1 MERGTASS
9 RPTAVAGG
17 LSQDPAG
24 TSPTDRCLHE
34 VFQERVVGAPG
45 ATALVFGG
53 VRVAYGELNER
64 ANRLARYL
72 VGCGA
77 GPGGVVAVC
86 LERGPELVV
95 ALLAVLKSG
104 AAYALLDP
112 AFPDRRL
119 VDLLGDTAAP
129 LVVTDG
135 AGAGRLSAGSCA
147 VVSLDVVGAVVG
159 GLDAGDLPCAAGPSD
174 AACVMFTSGSTGRPK
189 GVVAPHRAAVRMFF
203 GQDFLDFGPDRIWLQ
218 CAPMSWDAF
227 AFELWG
233 ALLHGGTCVL
243 HPGPA
248 PDPEVISELI
258 AAHHITTSFLSTS
271 LFNVMVDEHPAVLG
285 SLREVLTGGEAVSP
299 GHMARLLHAHPDV
312 ALIHA
317 YGPVESMIFAT
328 CHRVT
333 EADLR
338 GTTVPIGTAV
348 AHTTVHLLDE
358 RLRPV
363 PAGATGELWIGGD
376 GLALGYLG
384 RPDLT
389 AERFVA
395 APCAHGRRL
404 YRTGDLARALPS
416 GALEFVGRADDQ
428 VKIRGFRVEPDEV
441 RAALL
446 AHPAVGS
453 AAVVAVRRGQGA
465 RQLVAYTVA
474 APGAD
479 AQEPAA
485 LREFLGRTLPEHM
498 VPSAFVALD
507 RLPLTPAGK
516 LDRTGLPAP
525 DWNAS
530 AASYVPPRSP
540 QETVLARIWAD
551 VLGVER
557 VGVEDDFLAL
567 GGDSILSMRI
577 ASRARAALGVPV
589 PPRALFGTPTVAGL
603 AAALT
608 GTGTE
613 GEGPDDA
620 GRAPIPAAPR
630 EGARPLS
637 YAQQRLW
644 FLYEFGHGAVEYN
657 TSVGLR
663 LTGPLD
669 AVALRGALSALA
681 DRHEMLRTTFDAVD
695 GRGVQTVR
703 AGLEPPL
710 RTVSLAGPGEPGDPG
725 EAGRRAELDRLLR
738 ADAELPFDLRQGPP
752 CRALLVRVAD
762 GEHLL
767 VLTLHHLVTDGWSMR
782 VLVEEL
788 ATLYAA
794 LCDEA
799 APGDAV
805 LPALATRY
813 ADFSAWQRD
822 RLSGPAFDARLA
834 YWKRKLDGITPLR
847 LPVDRTRAAVRATGG
862 AAHRFTLP
870 AALVAALRELGKEN
884 GATLFMT
891 LAAGVQLLLSR
902 YSGETDVAIGTVS
915 SGRSRPELEQLVG
928 FFVNTLVLR
937 SEVAPTQDFAG
948 FLGEVRATALEAFD
962 AEDVPFDRVVEAVA
976 PERDLSRNPL
986 VEVVVALQ
994 QGLPPL
1000 PDAGGLHLTGYELPR
1015 HFSRFD
1021 LFVEFWPQGDA
1032 LDCVIEY
1039 STGLFDAATIE
1050 TLGGYLRTL
1059 FEGVVEAPHRPMG
1072 ELPLVP
1078 ATDEHTAPVP
1088 AGDRAEGE
1096 ALDRCLHEV
1105 FQERVVGAP
1114 GATALVFGGVRVA
1127 YGELNERAN
1136 RLARYL
1142 VGCGAGPGGV
1152 VAVCLE
1158 RGPDLVVA
1166 LLAVLKSGA
1175 AYALLD
1181 PAFPDRRL
1189 VDLLG
1194 DTAAPLVVTDGAGA
1208 GRLSAGPCAVV
1219 SLDVVGAVVGGLD
1232 AGDLPCAAGP
1242 SDAACVMFTSGST
1255 GRPKGVVSPH
1265 RAALRVVR
1273 GQDFV
1278 EFGPRHVWLQSAPMS
1293 WDAFALELWGALLHG
1308 GTCVLHPG
1316 STPAPEVIS
1325 ELIAAHGVTTLW
1337 LSASLFNVMVDEYPA
1352 VLGAVEQVITGGEA
1366 ASSVHVARALAE
1378 FPALRLVN
1386 GYGPVESMVF
1396 ATTHRITPED
1406 TRRPSVPIGRPIAHT
1421 TVHVLDDRMMPVAPG
1436 IPGELWIGGDGL
1448 ALGYLDQPALTAERF
1463 VAAPFAPD
1471 QRLYRTGD
1479 LARTLPSGALEYL
1492 GRIDDQVKIRG
1503 FRIEPGEVRAALLG
1517 HPALTAAAVVAVQPE
1532 SGPRRLVAYT
1542 VAQPGAVPPGAAAL
1556 RDFLGRTLPSHMVP
1570 SAFVA
1575 LDRLPLTPAGKL
1587 DHRALPAPADLPV
1600 GAGDYVAPRGRAE
1613 ETLAGI
1619 WADVLGVEKVG
1630 AEDNFFELGGDSILS
1645 MQVVSRARAAGLT
1658 VHSKD
1663 VFLRQ
1668 TVASLAAAALADG
1681 AADPTAPP
1689 RTEATGDVPLT
1700 PVQHWFFA
1708 HHRAGPEHFDQYVVL
1723 ELDPAADR
1731 GALAAAVAALPRQ
1744 HDALRSRFTRVDGQW
1759 RQHTAPAGADGA
1771 TLRSCDL
1778 SGLDAPEQ
1786 DAAVRAWA
1794 EGPEARFR
1802 LAEDRKFTA
1811 VLFERGTGRAPQL
1824 LLSAHHLAVDGVS
1837 WRILA
1842 EDLETGYQQAAAGRA
1857 VDLGPGTTSFREWA
1871 LRLARH
1877 TADGGFAAE
1886 AAHWDAV
1893 TAAGDGP
1900 DGSGRLPADGHGP
1913 NTVASTRT
1921 VTVQLTTEETRAL
1934 LQEVPAVYRTRIDE
1948 ILLSAYGRVL
1958 ARWTGSPRTLIDL
1971 EGHGREEIFD
1981 DIDLTRT
1988 VGWFTSLYPVGLT
2001 VDPAADWATTVKSVK
2016 EQLRAVPGRGLGHG
2030 ALRHLGGPD
2039 APMGQPGGAVPQIS
2053 FNYLGRFDTGTATGS
2068 LLRAGGEGVQLT
2080 GHPGEQ
2086 RPHLLDAVSRVE
2098 SGRLSMTWYYSAHVH
2113 DEDTVERLARETAEA
2128 LREIVRHCADPAAG
2142 GVTPSD
2148 FPLAGL
2154 DQATLD
2160 RVAGDGRALED
2171 LYPLTPM
2178 QSGMLFHSMA
2188 EPEQPLYLEQISFV
2202 LDGVADPQLLG
2213 RAWQQVVDRTPVL
2226 RTCVVRDGLTEPLQ
2240 AVHRAVVLPVSR
2252 LDWRGLAGDDARRAA
2267 LDELFDRDRAAGLDL
2282 SAAPLMRV
2290 TLAALPEDAVQ
2301 VLWTFHHLLL
2311 DGWSAFQVLSDVFE
2325 CYGALRQADTDGG
2338 VAAPAL
2344 PFRPPFRD
2352 HVAWLAGQDTE
2363 AAEEFWRRAL
2373 WGFAAPT
2380 ALPYDRQP
2388 GGPHHSRSSGRL
2400 GLALTAELSLGLN
2413 TLAREHR
2420 LTVNSLVQGAWALLL
2435 SRYSGERDVVFGA
2448 TVSGRPAELAGAE
2461 AIHGIFINTLP
2472 VRVEVD
2478 DSAPLVPWL
2487 ARLQAG
2493 QAESR
2498 GHEHLPL
2505 ARVQATAEVRSGGG
2519 LFESVLIF
2527 ENYPIDEGAG
2537 RAHGLRLRDLYA
2549 EVETT
2554 NYPLA
2559 VTVYPGE
2566 RLTFSFAYD
2575 PDLFD
2580 EESVRV
2586 LSGRLREVLAAAAA
2600 DPARTLRELP
2610 WLAPDERRALLDAG
2624 TGPVRDLG
2632 AATVV
2637 GLLAEQ
2643 AARTPADTAL
2653 VHGRESVSY
2662 RELDER
2668 SNRLARE
2675 LIARGIGP
2683 EDLVAVAAAPSVDL
2697 VTGLLGVLKAG
2708 AAYVPVDPDHP
2719 AERIAHVLEDAAPAL
2734 VLADSASRA
2743 VLPAEGLLLVDGAG
2757 STGAG
2762 AARACGPV
2770 GDGERRVPLDPAHPA
2785 YVIYTSGSTGRP
2797 KGVVVEHRSFADY
2810 VGWAAVAYPGAA
2822 GTAVLHSPVTFD
2834 LTVTALY
2841 TPLIRGGR
2849 VLIGGLEDIAATP
2862 GRARGC
2868 SLLKVTPSHL
2878 ALLGTLADELLP
2890 SGQLVVGGEQLL
2902 GEVLEQWRRAHP
2914 RVTVINEYGPTEATV
2929 GCMEFRIEPGGR
2941 AEPGPVPVGRARDN
2955 TLVRVLDAGLRPVP
2969 AGVPGELY
2977 VAGAG
2982 LARGYVRR
2990 PGMTAERFVADPYG
3004 PAGSRMYRTGDIA
3017 RWRPDGELEFLGRVD
3032 DQVKVRGYRI
3042 EPGEIESALLAH
3054 PLVSEAVVVA
3064 TGGDGDGGSGHKRL
3078 TGYVVPAEGRQPDPR
3093 ELREHTAVSL
3103 PGYMVPAAVVVLDA
3117 LPLTPNGKLDR
3128 AALPGPPTAADTDD
3142 HVPPGTPTEE
3152 ALAELWAALLGV
3164 ARVGVHDNF
3173 FDLGGDSILSIQT
3186 VLRMKVA
3193 FGLDLS
3199 PRDVMTAPTVAQ
3211 LALVVED
3218 RILAELEQAALAG
3231 PEGDGPPAP

>member
-1 MERGTASS
+1 MERGTAPS
-9 RPTAVAGG
+9 RPTTVEGG
-17 LSQDPAG
+17 TFQGPAG
-24 TSPTDRCLHE
+24 TPPTDRCLHE
-34 VFQERVVGAPG
+34 VFEERVVGAPG
-45 ATALVFGG
+45 ATALVCGG
-53 VRVAYGELNER
+53 VGVSYRELNER

-72 VGCGA
+72 VARGA
-77 GPGGVVAVC
+77 GPGAVVAVC
-86 LERGPELVV
+86 LERGADLVV
-95 ALLAVLKSG
+95 ALLAALKSG

-119 VDLLGDTAAP
+119 ADLLGETGARV
-129 LVVTDG
+129 VVTDG
-135 AGAGRLSAGSCA
+135 AGAGRLPAGSC
-147 VVSLDVVGAVVG
+147 VVVALDVEAAAVG
-159 GLDAGDLPCAAGPSD
+159 GLVSEDLPGVVGSSD

-203 GQDFLDFGPDRIWLQ
+203 GQDFLDFGPDRVWLQ
-218 CAPMSWDAF
+218 CSPMSWDAF

-248 PDPEVISELI
+248 PDPEVISELV
-258 AAHHITTSFLSTS
+258 AAHGITTAFFSTS
-271 LFNVMVDEHPAVLG
+271 LFNVMVDEYPAVLG
-285 SLREVLTGGEAVSP
+285 ALRDVLTGGEAVSP
-299 GHMARLLHAHPDV
+299 GHMARLLSARPDV
-312 ALIHA
+312 TLVHA

-333 EADLR
+333 EADLH

-358 RLRPV
+358 RLCPV
-363 PAGATGELWIGGD
+363 PDGATGELWIGGD

-395 APCAHGRRL
+395 APFAPHERL
-404 YRTGDLARALPS
+404 YRTGDLARTLPS
-416 GALEFVGRADDQ
+416 GALEFIGRADDQ
-428 VKIRGFRVEPDEV
+428 VKIRGFRVEPGEV
-441 RAALL
+441 RSALL

-479 AQEPAA
+479 VPEPAA
-485 LREFLGRTLPEHM
+485 LREILGRTLPEHM

-516 LDRTGLPAP
+516 LDHRALPAP

-530 AASYVPPRSP
+530 AAPYVAPRTSR
-540 QETVLARIWAD
+540 ETALAEIWAD

-557 VGVEDDFLAL
+557 VGVEDDFFAL

-577 ASRARAALGVPV
+577 VSRARAALGVPV
-589 PPRALFGTPTVAGL
+589 PPRALFGAPTVARL
-603 AAALT
+603 AASLT
-608 GTGTE
+608 GAGPE
-613 GEGPDDA
+613 GESPLEADH
-620 GRAPIPAAPR
+620 APIPAAPR
-630 EGARPLS
+630 AGALPLS

-663 LTGPLD
+663 LAGPLD
-669 AVALRGALSALA
+669 PAALRGALGALA
-681 DRHEMLRTTFDAVD
+681 DRHETLRTTFDAVD
-695 GRGVQTVR
+695 GRGVQTVH
-703 AGLEPPL
+703 AVLEPPL
-710 RTVSLAGPGEPGDPG
+710 RTVSLAGPGEQGDPG
-725 EAGRRAELDRLLR
+725 EAGRRAELDRLLC

-752 CRALLVRVAD
+752 FRALLIRVAD

-788 ATLYAA
+788 AALYAA
-794 LCDEA
+794 RCDEA
-799 APGDAV
+799 DAA
-805 LPALATRY
+805 LPALRTQY
-813 ADFSAWQRD
+813 ADFSVWQRD
-822 RLSGPAFDARLA
+822 RLAGPALDARLA
-834 YWKRKLDGITPLR
+834 YWKRKLDALTPLR
-847 LPVDRTRAAVRATGG
+847 LPVDRSRAAVRATSG

-870 AALVAALRELGKEN
+870 APLVTALRELGREH

-891 LAAGVQLLLSR
+891 LAAGVQLLLAR
-902 YSGETDVAIGTVS
+902 YSGETDIAIGTAS
-915 SGRSRPELEQLVG
+915 AGRSRPELEQLIG

-948 FLGEVRATALEAFD
+948 LLDAVRATALEAFD

-986 VEVVVALQ
+986 VQVVVALQ
-994 QGLPPL
+994 QELPRL
-1000 PDAGGLHLTGYELPR
+1000 PDAGGLRITEYELPR

-1021 LFVEFWPQGDA
+1021 LFVEFRPQGDA

-1039 STGLFDAATIE
+1039 STELFDAVTIE
-1050 TLGGYLRTL
+1050 TMGGYLRTL
-1059 FEGVVEAPHRPMG
+1059 FEGVAEDPHRPMG
-1072 ELPLVP
+1072 ELSLLPATAERAAVVP
-1078 ATDEHTAPVP
+1078 ADDRTGPAAP
-1088 AGDRAEGE
+1088 
-1096 ALDRCLHEV
+1096 DRCLHEV
-1105 FQERVVGAP
+1105 FEERVVGAP
-1114 GATALVFGGVRVA
+1114 GATALVCGGVGVSYR
-1127 YGELNERAN
+1127 ELNERAN

-1142 VGCGAGPGGV
+1142 VARGAGPGAV

-1158 RGPDLVVA
+1158 RGADLVVA
-1166 LLAVLKSGA
+1166 LLAALKSGA

-1189 VDLLG
+1189 ADLLG
-1194 DTAAPLVVTDGAGA
+1194 ETGARVVVTDGAGA
-1208 GRLSAGPCAVV
+1208 GRLPVGSCVV
-1219 SLDVVGAVVGGLD
+1219 VALDVEAAAVGGLVSE
-1232 AGDLPCAAGP
+1232 DLPGVVGS

-1255 GRPKGVVSPH
+1255 GRPKGVVAPH
-1265 RAALRVVR
+1265 RAAVRVVC

-1278 EFGPRHVWLQSAPMS
+1278 EFGPRHTWLQSAPMS

-1316 STPAPEVIS
+1316 STPDPEVIS

-1352 VLGAVEQVITGGEA
+1352 VLGSVEQVITGGEA

-1396 ATTHRITPED
+1396 ATAHRITPED

-1421 TVHVLDDRMMPVAPG
+1421 AVHVLDDRMMPVAPG

-1463 VAAPFAPD
+1463 VAAPFAPHE
-1471 QRLYRTGD
+1471 RLYRTGD

-1517 HPALTAAAVVAVQPE
+1517 HPALAAAAVVAVQPE
-1532 SGPRRLVAYT
+1532 SGPKRLVAYT
-1542 VAQPGAVPPGAAAL
+1542 VARPGAATPDAAAL
-1556 RDFLGRTLPSHMVP
+1556 RDFAGRTLPSHMVP

-1575 LDRLPLTPAGKL
+1575 VDRLPLTPAGKL
-1587 DHRALPAPADLPV
+1587 DHRALPAPADLPA
-1600 GAGDYVAPRGRAE
+1600 GAGDYVAPCGRAE

-1630 AEDNFFELGGDSILS
+1630 AQDNFFALGGDSILS

-1668 TVASLAAAALADG
+1668 TVASLAAAARADDAGDG
-1681 AADPTAPP
+1681 AAPP

-1708 HHRAGPEHFDQYVVL
+1708 HHSAGPEHFDQYVVL

-1731 GALAAAVAALPRQ
+1731 GAVAAAVAALPRQ
-1744 HDALRSRFTRVDGQW
+1744 HDALRSRFTFADGQW
-1759 RQHTAPAGADGA
+1759 RQHTAPAGADTTA
-1771 TLRSCDL
+1771 LRSCDL
-1778 SGLDAPEQ
+1778 SGLDAPGQ
-1786 DAAVRAWA
+1786 DAAVRAWV

-1802 LAEDRKFTA
+1802 LEEDRKFTA
-1811 VLFERGTGRAPQL
+1811 VLFERGAGRSPQL
-1824 LLSAHHLAVDGVS
+1824 LLCAHHLAVDGVS
-1837 WRILA
+1837 WRILT
-1842 EDLETGYQQAAAGRA
+1842 EDLETGYRQAAAGRP

-1877 TADGGFAAE
+1877 TAEGGFAAE
-1886 AAHWDAV
+1886 AGHWDAV
-1893 TAAGDGP
+1893 TAAGTGP
-1900 DGSGRLPADGHGP
+1900 AGSATLPADGPGP
-1913 NTVASTRT
+1913 DTVASTRT
-1921 VTVQLTTEETRAL
+1921 VTVRLTTEETRNL
-1934 LQEVPAVYRTRIDE
+1934 LQQVPAVYRTRVDE

-1958 ARWTGSPRTLIDL
+1958 ARWTGNPRTLIDL

-1981 DIDLTRT
+1981 DLDLTRT
-1988 VGWFTSLYPVGLT
+1988 VGWFTSIYPVALT
-2001 VDPAADWATTVKSVK
+2001 VDPAAGWATTVKSVK

-2039 APMGQPGGAVPQIS
+2039 APLGQPGRAVPRIS
-2053 FNYLGRFDTGTATGS
+2053 FNYLGRFDTGTDAGS
-2068 LLRAGGEGVQLT
+2068 LLRTGGEGVQLT
-2080 GHPGEQ
+2080 GHPGER
-2086 RPHLLDAVSRVE
+2086 RPHMLDAVSRVE
-2098 SGRLSMTWYYSAHVH
+2098 GGRLSMTWYYSANVH
-2113 DEDTVERLARETAEA
+2113 DEDTVARLARETAEA
-2128 LREIVRHCADPAAG
+2128 LRDIVRHCADPAAG

-2154 DQATLD
+2154 DQAALD

-2188 EPEQPLYLEQISFV
+2188 EPDRSLYLEQISFV
-2202 LDGVADPQLLG
+2202 LDGVADPELLG

-2226 RTCVVRDGLTEPLQ
+2226 RTCVVREGLTEPLQ
-2240 AVHRAVVLPVSR
+2240 AVHRAVALPVSH
-2252 LDWRGLAGDDARRAA
+2252 LDWRGLTGDDARRAA

-2282 SAAPLMRV
+2282 SAAPLLRV
-2290 TLAALPEDAVQ
+2290 TLAALPDGAVQ

-2325 CYGALRQADTDGG
+2325 CYGALRHADTGGG

-2352 HVAWLAGQDTE
+2352 HVAWLAGQDTA

-2373 WGFAAPT
+2373 RGFAAPT

-2388 GGPHHSRSSGRL
+2388 GGRHHSRSSGRL
-2400 GLALTAELSLGLN
+2400 RLELTPELSAGLN
-2413 TLAREHR
+2413 TLAREHH

-2493 QAESR
+2493 QAETR

-2505 ARVQATAEVRSGGG
+2505 ARVQATAEVPSGSG
-2519 LFESVLIF
+2519 LFDSVLIF
-2527 ENYPIDEGAG
+2527 ENYPIDERAG
-2537 RAHGLRLRDLYA
+2537 SAHGLRLRDLYA

-2580 EESVRV
+2580 QESVRA

-2600 DPARTLRELP
+2600 DPGRPLRELS
-2610 WLAPDERRALLDAG
+2610 WLAPDEHRALLDAG
-2624 TGPVRDLG
+2624 TGPVRDRG
-2632 AATVV
+2632 ATTIVRM
-2637 GLLAEQ
+2637 LAEQ
-2643 AARTPADTAL
+2643 AARTPAATAL
-2653 VHGRESVSY
+2653 VHGDESVSY

-2719 AERIAHVLEDAAPAL
+2719 AERIAHVLGDAAPAL
-2734 VLADSASRA
+2734 VLADSVSCA
-2743 VLPAEGLLLVDGAG
+2743 VIPAERRLLLDGAG
-2757 STGAG
+2757 RTGLG
-2762 AARACGPV
+2762 AARACGRV
-2770 GDGERRVPLDPAHPA
+2770 LDGERGVPLDPAHPA

-2822 GTAVLHSPVTFD
+2822 GMAVLHSPVTFD

-2841 TPLIRGGR
+2841 APLVSGGQ
-2849 VLIGGLEDIAATP
+2849 VLISGLEDAAAAP

-2878 ALLGTLADELLP
+2878 ALLGTLAEELLP

-2902 GEVLEQWRRAHP
+2902 GEALEQWRRTHP
-2914 RVTVINEYGPTEATV
+2914 GVTVVNEYGPTEATV
-2929 GCMEFRIEPGGR
+2929 GCMEYRIAPGER

-2955 TLVRVLDAGLRPVP
+2955 ALVRVLDGALRPVP
-2969 AGVPGELY
+2969 VGVPGELY

-2990 PGMTAERFVADPYG
+2990 PGLTAGRFVADPYG
-3004 PAGSRMYRTGDIA
+3004 PAGSRMYRTGDLA
-3017 RWRPDGELEFLGRVD
+3017 RWRPDGELEFLGRTD

-3042 EPGEIESALLAH
+3042 EPGEIESALLSH
-3054 PLVSEAVVVA
+3054 PLVAEAVVVA
-3064 TGGDGDGGSGHKRL
+3064 TGGDGAGGSGHKRL
-3078 TGYVVPAEGRQPDPR
+3078 TGYVVPVGGRQPDPR

-3128 AALPGPPTAADTDD
+3128 AALPEARAAADADD

-3164 ARVGVHDNF
+3164 ERVGIHDDF

-3231 PEGDGPPAP
+3231 PEGDGPSAP